1 VSDIRRFVESV
12 SSRAGPIKPSRDGS
26 VRELEGATARP
37 TLPECLKQ
45 NDVHTVNIIAYI
57 KSTQYGN
64 HHAARISK
72 APIPAQPPSLVF
84 YSCPSNSI
92 PPQPSPRLSE
102 DYEQHRKA
110 SLECASEYPLS
121 CVGAVPRPFS
131 SFDTHAT
138 PQRKTLTS
146 SPSMDRWLDH
156 RAF

>member
-12 SSRAGPIKPSRDGS
+12 SSRARPIKPSRDGS

-57 KSTQYGN
+57 KTTQYGN
-64 HHAARISK
+64 HHAARIIK

-92 PPQPSPRLSE
+92 SPQPSPRLSQ
-102 DYEQHRKA
+102 DYEQHRKLLSNARLNILLVVWAPSPVHSVA
-110 SLECASEYPLS
+110 SIHMPPPNE
-121 CVGAVPRPFS
+121 RP
-131 SFDTHAT
+131 
-138 PQRKTLTS
+138 
-146 SPSMDRWLDH
+146 
-156 RAF
+156 